1 MPNHVLLFTNLTRRL
16 RIAKPATCL
25 QMPKRQPVR
34 LNKEPLVEAVC
45 QLRVAGKVALNT
57 FFPGLLLAKH
67 PADVS
72 ELLQSPMAMIPEQL
86 RSMQPEMAFASLVQ
100 LRFKGVLV
108 MIGERAIT
116 VSNPAPY
123 LGWPGFKSLIVE
135 VFTVLFE
142 STLVA
147 SVERYSLKYT
157 NVLKANEAPDSLGAL
172 AWSLSVGQLD
182 LNKRATTVQTE
193 MLTDGLVTIITLG
206 GGVTVQAVG
215 QAPVQGSLIDVD
227 TICQNKPQSAKA
239 FAASMSGELDRIRR
253 VNKETFFECLTDE
266 AINELDPVYS

>member
-1 MPNHVLLFTNLTRRL
+1 
-16 RIAKPATCL
+16 
-25 QMPKRQPVR
+25 MPKRQPVR

-57 FFPGLLLAKH
+57 FFSGLLLAKY

-72 ELLQSPMAMIPEQL
+72 ELLQLQMAMIPEQL
-86 RSMQPEMAFASLVQ
+86 RSMQPEMAFVPLVQ
-100 LRFKGVLV
+100 LKFKSVLV
-108 MIGERAIT
+108 LIGERAIT

-123 LGWPGFKSLIVE
+123 LGWIGFKQRIVE
-135 VFTVLFE
+135 VFTVLLE
-142 STLVA
+142 SNLVP

-182 LNKRATTVQTE
+182 LNKRATTVRTE
-193 MLTDGLVTIITLG
+193 TLTDGLVTIITLG
-206 GGVTVQAVG
+206 GGVAVQAEG
-215 QAPVQGSLIDVD
+215 QAPVQGSLIDID
-227 TICQNKPQSAKA
+227 TICQNRPQSAEA
-239 FAASMSGELDRIRR
+239 FSASMSGELDRIRR

-266 AINELDPVYS
+266 AINELAPVYL